1 MKTLVRKDTCTP
13 MFTAELS
20 TIGNIWEQPKYPS
33 VDKWMEKMLCVCMR
47 VYIAV
52 YICICVYIYVYTHTH
67 TYVHTG
73 EPSVLQPT
81 GS

>member
-1 MKTLVRKDTCTP
+1 MDGENV
-13 MFTAELS
+13 
-20 TIGNIWEQPKYPS
+20 
-33 VDKWMEKMLCVCMR
+33 VCMR